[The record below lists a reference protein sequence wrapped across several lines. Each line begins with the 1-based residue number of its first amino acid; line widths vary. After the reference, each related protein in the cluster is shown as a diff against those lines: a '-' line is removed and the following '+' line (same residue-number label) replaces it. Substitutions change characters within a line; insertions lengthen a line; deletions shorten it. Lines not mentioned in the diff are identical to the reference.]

1 MADAVGKRIKITK
14 IQQHMLLAALGT
26 SLVFGVSL
34 VFSIF
39 FTKYI
44 IFNTKVIDEK
54 DKSISNYYT
63 AITNAGVCKKTANG
77 KYSDKDLEKCTPTDL
92 DATDMPGTL
101 RYNILVG
108 ATNDNNL
115 ESVARDSQKVC
126 YDDNGQKIDFI
137 ESYEAA
143 KTDEERAAELYKVRM
158 CSSLR
163 VIPDALPSIKN
174 DEALLSSINKVF
186 LITGFEPESLSPSRS
201 SEASPIPGLQVI
213 PVTIS
218 VKEDVMK
225 TTKLLQNL
233 EKSIRSFSFQSA
245 RITWSGSENG
255 EPRLDLSAQ
264 AYAFFTDKITASENI
279 KTLYA
284 SKDAKTKGGTSAAK
298 ESGEK

>member
-1 MADAVGKRIKITK
+1 MADAVGKRIKISK

-26 SLVFGVSL
+26 SLIFGVSL

-39 FTKYI
+39 FVKYI

-54 DKSISNYYT
+54 DSSISKYYT

-115 ESVARDSQKVC
+115 ESVARDSQRVC
-126 YDDNGQKIDFI
+126 YDDNGQKLDFI

-143 KTDEERAAELYKVRM
+143 VTDEERAAELYKIRM

-163 VIPDALPSIKN
+163 VIPDALPSLRN

-186 LITGFEPESLSPSRS
+186 LLTGFEPESLAPNKS
-201 SEASPIPGLQVI
+201 SATSPISELQVI
-213 PVTIS
+213 PVSIA
-218 VKEDVMK
+218 VKEDAK
-225 TTKLLQNL
+225 STTKLLQNL
-233 EKSIRSFSFQSA
+233 EKSIRSFSFQTA
-245 RITWSGSENG
+245 KITWSGSEDG
-255 EPRLDLSAQ
+255 TPKLDLSAQ
-264 AYAFFTDKITASENI
+264 AYAFFTDKITASEST

-284 SKDAKTKGGTSAAK
+284 SKDAKRNGGASLNK